1 MLQSSEI
8 VLISS
13 YYSNSYIL
21 QMFLK
26 VLTVYALI
34 GFLLVGY
41 TANRFQT
48 STIVETLSERVK

>member
-41 TANRFQT
+41 TANRIQT